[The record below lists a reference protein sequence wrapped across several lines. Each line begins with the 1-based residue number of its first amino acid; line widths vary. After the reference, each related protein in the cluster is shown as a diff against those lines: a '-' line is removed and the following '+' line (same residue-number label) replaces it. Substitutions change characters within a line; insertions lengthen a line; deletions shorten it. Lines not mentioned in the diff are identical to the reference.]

1 MAQRGRPKLKPGEKG
16 KYQQS
21 SVQKKRV
28 EARRK
33 LKRQKQEV
41 ERAQKSLEKLT
52 AKKESIKT
60 ADKVSKQ
67 GGVIDNDIINNLP
80 ASVRQ
85 NLEDDT
91 ELVFRP
97 NEGPQTDFLAAPE
110 KEVLYGGAAGGGKS
124 YAMLV
129 DLLR

>member
-28 EARRK
+28 QVRRNI
-33 LKRQKQEV
+33 KRQEQKV
-41 ERAQKSLEKLT
+41 ERAQASLEKLT
-52 AKKESIKT
+52 KKKENIKT

-67 GGVIDNDIINNLP
+67 GGVVDDDFINNLP

-85 NLEDDT
+85 NLQNDT

>member
-33 LKRQKQEV
+33 LRKQKENV

-52 AKKESIKT
+52 AKKESINNIF
-60 ADKVSKQ
+60 
-67 GGVIDNDIINNLP
+67 IDVGLNCNNS
-80 ASVRQ
+80 A
-85 NLEDDT
+85 
-91 ELVFRP
+91 F
-97 NEGPQTDFLAAPE
+97 
-110 KEVLYGGAAGGGKS
+110 
-124 YAMLV
+124 
-129 DLLR
+129 